1 MDSVQKDKNHL
12 IASLDPEG
20 FDKTQY
26 PVMIKFLE
34 TRDIKD
40 ICQHNKAIYSKPTA
54 SINLN
59 GEKKNQSLSAKIRK
73 KSRSSTYSISIHIR
87 RQVKDLGDSDR
98 KGRSPNI
105 FVFR

>member
-1 MDSVQKDKNHL
+1 MDSMQKDKNHL
-12 IASLDPEG
+12 IVSLDAEG

-54 SINLN
+54 STNLN
-59 GEKKNQSLSAKIRK
+59 GEKKIKVFLLKSGKSQGHPLSPYLFILE
-73 KSRSSTYSISIHIR
+73 
-87 RQVKDLGDSDR
+87 D
-98 KGRSPNI
+98 N
-105 FVFR
+105 